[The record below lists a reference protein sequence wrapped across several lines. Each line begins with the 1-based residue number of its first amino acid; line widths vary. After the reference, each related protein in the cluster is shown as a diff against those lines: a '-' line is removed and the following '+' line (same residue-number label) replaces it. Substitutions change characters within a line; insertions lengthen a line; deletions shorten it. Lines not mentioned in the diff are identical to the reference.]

1 VPPPERVPAG
11 FWLRYAAWS
20 LDAACL
26 LPLLLLLG
34 WPILGAALEQA
45 EAALRAV
52 GAGMAQQFEGAVALG
67 QTPLAM
73 TLALLAN
80 PRMSAAV
87 TQLSS
92 ALTTLLLTPPLLYAL
107 LACPWSLA
115 CECSRGQAT
124 PGKRAFGLVVGDARG
139 DRLTPL
145 RALARFAAAGLSWL
159 TLNFGHALVLFAPHL
174 ALHDR
179 LTETRVLV
187 EPARR
192 ALSGR
197 GRAWL
202 LLQLVAGVFAA
213 AWLFVALRDG
223 MQALLTQVPGAP

>member
-1 VPPPERVPAG
+1 MPSPERAPAG

-34 WPILGAALEQA
+34 WPILGAAVGQA
-45 EAALRAV
+45 EAAMRAV
-52 GAGMAQQFEGAVALG
+52 GAGMAQQLEGAVASG

-73 TLALLAN
+73 TLGLLSD
-80 PRMSAAV
+80 PRMTAAV
-87 TQLSS
+87 AQLSS
-92 ALTTLLLTPPLLYAL
+92 ALTTVLLAPPLLYVL

-115 CECSRGQAT
+115 FECSRGQAT
-124 PGKRAFGLVVGDARG
+124 PGKRVFGLVVGDAQG
-139 DRLTPL
+139 DRLTLP

-159 TLNFGHALVLFAPHL
+159 TLNLGHAMVLLAPHL

-179 LTETRVLV
+179 LTQTRVLV

-192 ALSGR
+192 ALPR
-197 GRAWL
+197 WGRAWL
-202 LLQLVAGVFAA
+202 LLQLVAGVLAT
-213 AWLFVALRDG
+213 AWLLVAMRDG
-223 MQALLTQVPGAP
+223 MQSLLSQAPGAP